1 MLFGSAKPVIGRA
14 SGIIRRPPD
23 EVFKFIGEDFFA
35 NYPRWSPEVIKLQQV
50 AGEGIQVG
58 SQIRQVRVDHG
69 HKSESTFRVTD
80 YHPSRKM
87 AFSGVSN
94 AYRCTYEFEEPA
106 GQTGCTRLTFTF
118 EFPELELMLRP
129 FEKLVRVAVQDGAER
144 TVRNIKGLL
153 EKEAASV

>member
-23 EVFKFIGEDFFA
+23 EVFKFIGEDFFT
-35 NYPRWSPEVIKLQQV
+35 NYRRWSPEVIKLQQI
-50 AGEGIQVG
+50 AGDGIQVG
-58 SQIRQVRVDHG
+58 SLMRQVRVDHG

-94 AYRCTYEFEEPA
+94 AYRCTYDFEEPA
-106 GQTGCTRLTFTF
+106 GQTGCTRMTFTF

-153 EKEAASV
+153 EKEVASA

>member
-1 MLFGSAKPVIGRA
+1 MLFGSAKPVIGKA

-23 EVFKFIGEDFFA
+23 EVFKFIGEDFFT
-35 NYPRWSPEVIKLQQV
+35 NYPRWSPEVIKLHQV

-58 SQIRQVRVDHG
+58 SMMRQVRVDHG

-94 AYRCTYEFEEPA
+94 AYRCTYDFEGPA

-153 EKEAASV
+153 EKEVASA

>member
-1 MLFGSAKPVIGRA
+1 MLFGSAKPVIGKA
-14 SGIIRRPPD
+14 SVIIRRPPD
-23 EVFKFIGEDFFA
+23 EVFKFIGEDFFT
-35 NYPRWSPEVIKLQQV
+35 NYPRWSPEVIKLQQI
-50 AGEGIQVG
+50 AGDGIQVG
-58 SQIRQVRVDHG
+58 SLMRQVRVDHG

-94 AYRCTYEFEEPA
+94 AYRCTYDFEEPA
-106 GQTGCTRLTFTF
+106 GQTGCTRMTFTF

-153 EKEAASV
+153 EKEVASA